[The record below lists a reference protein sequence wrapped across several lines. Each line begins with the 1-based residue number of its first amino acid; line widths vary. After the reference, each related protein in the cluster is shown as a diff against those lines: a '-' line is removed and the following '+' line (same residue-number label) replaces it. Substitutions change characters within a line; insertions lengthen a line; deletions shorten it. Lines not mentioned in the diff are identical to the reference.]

1 MICMTLIEFLKE
13 AQAVYAAAGLIG
25 RVRVTVEANQLNDAA
40 TEYGYRITG
49 HTQASTMVK
58 SWSDRF
64 PYDCNNPALAL
75 ERFAIACENATRP
88 AAEPVAIGDIEAPN
102 EESEVVE

>member
-1 MICMTLIEFLKE
+1 MTLIEFLKE

-40 TEYGYRITG
+40 TEYGYRITA
-49 HTQASTMVK
+49 HTQASKMVT
-58 SWSDRF
+58 SWGGGF
-64 PYDCNNPALAL
+64 PYDCNNPALAI

-88 AAEPVAIGDIEAPN
+88 AAEPVAIGDIDAPQP
-102 EESEVVE
+102 ESEVGNG